1 MAEKRSFED
10 AMLRLDAV
18 VKMLEQGDA
27 PLDKSMELFEEGT
40 ALIKYCSKLLDAAE
54 QKVTMLSKEEAEEK

>member
-54 QKVTMLSKEEAEEK
+54 QKVTMLSKEEAEGK